1 MTNLLAHL
9 LTQSSMYYAELL
21 RRCLQISS
29 VIKIIRD
36 QGTKTDGLWTNAN
49 HFRDSP
55 SSTVIMSGYDP
66 CSYLRL
72 LTWFLKIAMLGSLME
87 ARKTKMGT
95 LYCCKISKI
104 SLHFEKTFHKKLS

>member
-1 MTNLLAHL
+1 
-9 LTQSSMYYAELL
+9 MYYAELL

-55 SSTVIMSGYDP
+55 SSTVVMSGYDP

>member
-1 MTNLLAHL
+1 
-9 LTQSSMYYAELL
+9 MYYAELL

-36 QGTKTDGLWTNAN
+36 QGTKTDAN

-66 CSYLRL
+66 CSYLRV
-72 LTWFLKIAMLGSLME
+72 LTWFLKIAMLSSLTE